1 VRRIL
6 LVALILFSPVAVL
19 ATDRDSVE
27 VTSHIPRQHV
37 ESSALRSVGFS
48 KRRHILEIEF
58 TNGAIYRYLD
68 VPPSVYRDLLSAD
81 SKARYYDLNIKRN
94 YQSIRVKPRVK
105 DQPNN

>member
-6 LVALILFSPVAVL
+6 LVALILFSPVAVF
-19 ATDRDSVE
+19 ATDRDSAE
-27 VTSHIPRQHV
+27 VTSHIPRHHV

-58 TNGAIYRYLD
+58 TNGAIYRYAD
-68 VPPSVYRDLLSAD
+68 VPSSVYRDLLSAD
-81 SKARYYDLNIKRN
+81 SKARYYNLNIKRN

>member
-6 LVALILFSPVAVL
+6 LVALILFRPVAAL
-19 ATDRDSVE
+19 ATDRDSAE

-58 TNGAIYRYLD
+58 TNGAIYRYVD

-94 YQSIRVKPRVK
+94 YQSIRVKPRVR
-105 DQPNN
+105 DQRNN

>member
-6 LVALILFSPVAVL
+6 LVALILFKSVAVL
-19 ATDRDSVE
+19 ATGRDSVE

-58 TNGAIYRYLD
+58 INGAIYRYVD
-68 VPPSVYRDLLSAD
+68 VPASVYRDLLSAD

-94 YQSIRVKPRVK
+94 YQSIRVKPRAK
-105 DQPNN
+105 DHLNN

>member
-6 LVALILFSPVAVL
+6 LVALILFSSIAVL
-19 ATDRDSVE
+19 ATDRDSAE

-37 ESSALRSVGFS
+37 ESSALLSVGFS

-58 TNGAIYRYLD
+58 INGAIYRYLD

-81 SKARYYDLNIKRN
+81 SKAHYYDLNIKRN

>member
-6 LVALILFSPVAVL
+6 LVALILFSPVAVF
-19 ATDRDSVE
+19 ATDRGSAE
-27 VTSHIPRQHV
+27 VTSHILRQHV

-58 TNGAIYRYLD
+58 TNGAIYRYVD